1 MRNNRPAAV
10 MASELVRRRGVTDPT
25 GGGYA
30 TMRRLVS
37 AMLAVSIVAC
47 SSTSTP
53 LPLNDGNIA
62 LGTWGGDTAAMIVGD
77 TAMHLHIGC
86 TFGDV
91 SGRVPLD
98 AQNRFDVSGSY
109 VLRAFPIAVGPTV
122 PARFT
127 GQLQGNIISIT
138 ATIDDTVQMKTVVLG
153 PVKVAYLVD
162 PKMRN
167 CPICRRPIHT
177 KRR

>member
-1 MRNNRPAAV
+1 MPRPLLALSAAV
-10 MASELVRRRGVTDPT
+10 
-25 GGGYA
+25 
-30 TMRRLVS
+30 
-37 AMLAVSIVAC
+37 LAFAC

-53 LPLNDGNIA
+53 LPPNDGFIA

-98 AQNRFDVSGSY
+98 AQGHFDVSGSY
-109 VLRAFPIAVGPTV
+109 MLRAFPIAVGPSV

-127 GQLQGNIISIT
+127 GRLDANVISVT
-138 ATIDDTVQMKTVVLG
+138 ATIDDTVQKKTVVLG
-153 PVKVAYLVD
+153 PVKVTYLVE

-167 CPICRRPIHT
+167 CPICRRPIRT
-177 KRR
+177 RLVFPIGP

>member
-1 MRNNRPAAV
+1 MRNNRPV
-10 MASELVRRRGVTDPT
+10 VVVASDPVCRPGVTDPNADS
-25 GGGYA
+25 YA

-37 AMLAVSIVAC
+37 ALLGVAIVAC
-47 SSTSTP
+47 SSTATP

-109 VLRAFPIAVGPTV
+109 MLRAFPIAVGPSV

-127 GQLQGNIISIT
+127 GRLDGNVISIT

-162 PKMRN
+162 PKR
-167 CPICRRPIHT
+167 
-177 KRR
+177 